1 MSVNNLQRSFSL
13 PQANK
18 VDTGMQQGG
27 GGGGAFYM
35 QQDQQDQQDQNQSP
49 FIDAMTDMMDQPA
62 PSYAPTFAKSPLER
76 MLMPL
81 KEAAARQLYF
91 NYPKETVIESQ
102 N

>member
-1 MSVNNLQRSFSL
+1 MSVNNLQRSFTL

-35 QQDQQDQQDQNQSP
+35 QQDQQDQQDQQQAP
-49 FIDAMTDMMDQPA
+49 FYDPMTDMMDS
-62 PSYAPTFAKSPLER
+62 PSNAYTPTFAQSPLER

-81 KEAAARQLYF
+81 KVAAARQLYF
-91 NYPKETVIESQ
+91 NYPKETVVESQ

>member
-1 MSVNNLQRSFSL
+1 MSVNNLQRSFTMA
-13 PQANK
+13 QANK
-18 VDTGMQQGG
+18 VDTGMKQGG

-35 QQDQQDQQDQNQSP
+35 QQEQQDQQEQQQPGSP
-49 FIDAMTDMMDQPA
+49 FMDQMADMTDV